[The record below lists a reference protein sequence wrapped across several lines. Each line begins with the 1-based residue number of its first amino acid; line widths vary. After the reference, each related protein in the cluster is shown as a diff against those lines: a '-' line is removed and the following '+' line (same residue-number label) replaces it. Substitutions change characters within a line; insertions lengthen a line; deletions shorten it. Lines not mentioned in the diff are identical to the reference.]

1 MYYYFYHYYYYILI
15 IFRIYYYCLLLALI
29 IVGKKKKKKKKMM
42 MMGSKRTICS
52 CPNPTEASRQLGDIA
67 WKNERN
73 FAFQDKKCR
82 RRKTQL
88 HYSSIILHMKTVI
101 NYKLQD
107 DIIGRQTRRFE
118 SRKKFE
124 KQLLE
129 EILSG
134 DTDDQLNEDAAF
146 AAKQAALRTGKRKE
160 KTKQEEAYEIVEAA
174 KLKGPRELVRV
185 MQGNSRNPFI
195 QAKGCWCRDCLFSM
209 RERHA
214 RYEGMFTFRRSS
226 EVQPLKN
233 MNLTLGKI
241 GALNCVQQAL
251 IKHRANKQVVWR
263 LPVCAMA
270 SQVQTK

>member
-1 MYYYFYHYYYYILI
+1 
-15 IFRIYYYCLLLALI
+15 
-29 IVGKKKKKKKKMM
+29 
-42 MMGSKRTICS
+42 
-52 CPNPTEASRQLGDIA
+52 
-67 WKNERN
+67 
-73 FAFQDKKCR
+73 
-82 RRKTQL
+82 
-88 HYSSIILHMKTVI
+88 MKTVI

-134 DTDDQLNEDAAF
+134 DTDDQLNEEADF

-195 QAKGCWCRDCLFSM
+195 QAKGCAAIAEIASFSM

-226 EVQPLKN
+226 EVQPLEN

-263 LPVCAMA
+263 ATWCAQWLVKSKPNKDMFLENGGASCLKNVMACHEADKNLLKELNNLLILLGESKQTYFSHVFDGPVDTSKPSGCYHRGEC
-270 SQVQTK
+270 VLL

>member
-1 MYYYFYHYYYYILI
+1 
-15 IFRIYYYCLLLALI
+15 
-29 IVGKKKKKKKKMM
+29 
-42 MMGSKRTICS
+42 
-52 CPNPTEASRQLGDIA
+52 
-67 WKNERN
+67 
-73 FAFQDKKCR
+73 
-82 RRKTQL
+82 
-88 HYSSIILHMKTVI
+88 MKTVI

-129 EILSG
+129 EISSG

-185 MQGNSRNPFI
+185 HARELSTNPFYSS
-195 QAKGCWCRDCLFSM
+195 QRLRCNCRACLFSM

-226 EVQPLKN
+226 EVQPLEN

-251 IKHRANKQVVWR
+251 IKHRANKQVVCG
-263 LPVCAMA
+263 LPGVHNGR
-270 SQVQTK
+270 QVQTK